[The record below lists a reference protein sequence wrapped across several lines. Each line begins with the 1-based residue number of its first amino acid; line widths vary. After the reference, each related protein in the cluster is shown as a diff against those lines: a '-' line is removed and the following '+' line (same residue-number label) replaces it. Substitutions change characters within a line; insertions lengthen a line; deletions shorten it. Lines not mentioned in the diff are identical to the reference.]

1 MVTLKEQV
9 TVELEVPSAEA
20 EQLTVVVPMENSDP
34 EGGAQLTVAHPP
46 DGVGE

>member
-9 TVELEVPSAEA
+9 VDVLDGVA

-34 EGGAQLTVAHPP
+34 EGGAQLIVVHPP
-46 DGVGE
+46 DSVGE

>member
-9 TVELEVPSAEA
+9 VDVLDGVA